1 MVLTVL
7 FTEVIYGISS
17 DLPYMGR
24 GIFRR
29 GRCMVSLL
37 AGRAGVAKPNVRAR
51 GTGSVLKSGI
61 WRLELRGDISWRLL
75 I

>member
-7 FTEVIYGISS
+7 FTEVIYRISS

-24 GIFRR
+24 ETLRR
-29 GRCMVSLL
+29 DRWVVSLL

-51 GTGSVLKSGI
+51 GTGSVLKSG
-61 WRLELRGDISWRLL
+61 D
-75 I
+75 